1 MPKNAQPSH
10 EWELTEVTLAGG
22 PVDGKR
28 LQVVLVR
35 YLYPQGLDLRRLPYT
50 MAVIEGSMLHVIAGD
65 GSWPQI
71 VMDLYGLSQYNEAA
85 IRTGSDESSKGI
97 HDREKPVRCVLDAA
111 VAAAVAL
118 SDALAQPEGE

>member
-10 EWELTEVTLAGG
+10 AWELTEVTLAGG

-35 YLYPQGLDLRRLPYT
+35 YLYPQGSDLHRLPYT
-50 MAVIEGSMLHVIAGD
+50 MAVIEGSMFHVIAGD

-71 VMDLYGLSQYNEAA
+71 VMDLYGMGRYKEAKARSGDDPSQ
-85 IRTGSDESSKGI
+85 GI

-111 VAAAVAL
+111 VTAAVAL